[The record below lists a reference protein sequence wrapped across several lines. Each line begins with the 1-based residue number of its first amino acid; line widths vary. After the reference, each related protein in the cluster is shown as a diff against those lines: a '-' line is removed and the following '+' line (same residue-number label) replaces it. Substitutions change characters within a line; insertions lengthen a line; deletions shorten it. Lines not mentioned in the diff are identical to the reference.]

1 MADDRTSKLGT
12 TERDATTEGHDTE
25 HDADRTTYL
34 RRGRTLSVSAAEGDE
49 VVEIRSPGGMVELR
63 VRLTEEGPVLQL
75 DGVKLEVKAAESVD
89 IECQRFSVKASEK
102 AEISSGGDLE
112 VRADKEMSL
121 ESTDDLTVRGKIIHL
136 N

>member
-12 TERDATTEGHDTE
+12 TEPDAATEGHDTE
-25 HDADRTTYL
+25 HDDARTTYL
-34 RRGRTLSVSAAEGDE
+34 RGGRTLSVSSGAGDE
-49 VVEIRSPGGMVELR
+49 VVEIRSPGGLVELR
-63 VRLTEEGPVLQL
+63 VRLTEDGPVLQL

-102 AEISSGGDLE
+102 AEVTSGGDLE
-112 VRADKEMSL
+112 VRADKEMTI
-121 ESTDDLTVRGKIIHL
+121 ESADDLTVRGKIIHL